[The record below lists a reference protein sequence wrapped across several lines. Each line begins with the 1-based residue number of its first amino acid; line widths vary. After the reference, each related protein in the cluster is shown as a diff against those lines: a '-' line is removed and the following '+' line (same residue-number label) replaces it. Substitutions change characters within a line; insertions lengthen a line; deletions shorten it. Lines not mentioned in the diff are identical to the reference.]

1 MMSLRSALAKIAILT
16 AAATGLAACVAT
28 EPVGYYPAQ
37 SSYYSSSPGYY
48 YAPAPR
54 PTYQS
59 FSFSYR
65 DDDDRRRGG
74 PRQHHNRGHNHGRH
88 R

>member
-1 MMSLRSALAKIAILT
+1 MSLRSALAKIAVL
-16 AAATGLAACVAT
+16 AGAATGLAACVAA

-37 SSYYSSSPGYY
+37 PTYYYSAPGYY

-65 DDDDRRRGG
+65 NDDNDRRRG
-74 PRQHHNRGHNHGRH
+74 PRHHHQDRGRH
-88 R
+88 RGHR